1 VIGSDR
7 SICQDFRL
15 LPTDRED
22 VVGRIGLAFA
32 AVLALTMSAVA
43 QTKPTFVFTAIPDQ
57 DETRLVE
64 KFTRVAQYLEG
75 KLGLPVK
82 YVPVKSYPAAVTAFI
97 NNDVQLAW
105 FGGFTG
111 VQARKGA
118 AGSEAIAQGAQ
129 DVNFKSLFIA
139 NAKIGLT
146 PTAEFPKQI
155 AGKSFSFGSRASTSG
170 RVMPEF
176 FIRKAFAGKAP
187 DEVFSRV
194 GFSGDHSR
202 TIQLVQSGA
211 YEVGVVDYTVFDLD
225 HKAGKFDPDRITV
238 LWETPTYPDYQWTIR
253 GDVDQTFGGGF
264 KDRVRASLLEI
275 DDATILGYF
284 ARSKFIPAKNSD
296 YQPIED
302 VAKATDLLN

>member
-1 VIGSDR
+1 VR
-7 SICQDFRL
+7 RICVF
-15 LPTDRED
+15 
-22 VVGRIGLAFA
+22 FA
-32 AVLALTMSAVA
+32 ALALSMPAVA
-43 QTKPTFVFTAIPDQ
+43 QTQPSFVFTAIPDQ

-64 KFTRVAQYLEG
+64 KFSRVAKYLEG

-97 NNDVQLAW
+97 NNEVQLAW

-111 VQARKGA
+111 VQARKQA
-118 AGSEAIAQGAQ
+118 PGSEAIAQGAE

-139 NAKIGLT
+139 NAKLGLRLT
-146 PTAEFPKQI
+146 REFPQEI
-155 AGKSFSFGSRASTSG
+155 VGKSFSFGSRASTSG

-176 FIRKAFAGKAP
+176 FIRRALGKAP
-187 DEVFSRV
+187 EEVFSRV

-225 HKAGKFDPDRITV
+225 KKAGKFDPERVTV
-238 LWETPTYPDYQWTIR
+238 VWETPTFPDYQWTIR
-253 GDVDQTFGGGF
+253 GDVDRTFGGGF
-264 KDRVRASLLEI
+264 KEKARSALLEI
-275 DDATILGYF
+275 DDSTILGYF
-284 ARSKFIPAKNSD
+284 GRSKFIPAKNSD

>member
-1 VIGSDR
+1 VR
-7 SICQDFRL
+7 RICC
-15 LPTDRED
+15 
-22 VVGRIGLAFA
+22 AFA
-32 AVLALTMSAVA
+32 TVLALAMPAVA
-43 QTKPTFVFTAIPDQ
+43 QTPTFVFTAIPDQ

-64 KFTRVAQYLEG
+64 KFSRVAKYLEG

-82 YVPVKSYPAAVTAFI
+82 YVPVKSYPGTVTAFI

-111 VQARKGA
+111 VQARNQA
-118 AGSEAIAQGAQ
+118 PGSEAIAQGAE

-139 NAKIGLT
+139 NSKLGLQ
-146 PTAEFPKQI
+146 ASVEFPKEI
-155 AGKSFSFGSRASTSG
+155 VGRSFTFGSRASTSG

-176 FIRKAFAGKAP
+176 FIRRALGKSP
-187 DEVFSRV
+187 EEVFSRV

-211 YEVGVVDYTVFDLD
+211 YEVGVLDYTVFDLD
-225 HKAGKFDPDRITV
+225 KKAGKFEPDRVTV
-238 LWETPTYPDYQWTIR
+238 LWETPTFPDYQWTIR
-253 GDVDQTFGGGF
+253 GDVDRMFGGGF
-264 KDRVRASLLEI
+264 KQKVRSALLEV
-275 DDATILGYF
+275 DDSTILGYF
-284 ARSKFIPAKNSD
+284 GRSKFIPAKNSD